1 MGTPKYDS
9 ISLKIFT
16 IRDIDEANSRTHH
29 QFLGPFGENFR
40 KYYSC
45 QINATKVLNK
55 LGETFH
61 GTIR

>member
-40 KYYSC
+40 KY
-45 QINATKVLNK
+45 LLLLPNK
-55 LGETFH
+55 CH
-61 GTIR
+61 KSIK